1 MTAAG
6 EFLAG
11 GRCPVTG
18 GNPTSMTEAGFE
30 LACGAALVVGAG
42 EGKKGIHNFRYR
54 RCLVCRGESRPE
66 ELSIIELPVMGG
78 EVAMGN
84 QYQVC
89 SICGKEKKS
98 VFTHYGEM
106 ACPTCTNVRSWIKN
120 NPELAIEQVRKMAP
134 AVLEAPVAGDRESS
148 LLAKLREILGAGEGD
163 IVRAAE
169 LAMDRQVS
177 AARALAD
184 MVDVRKALKAGDDEE
199 LLVVAKRRMELLA
212 KLDRLLAESTA
223 NADRLA
229 DLNESL
235 ERRLALHGGETA
247 LPAVLDCKV
256 VDVRDTVLLDLLIDA
271 LGDSVITLDAGTI
284 RALREVRHG

>member
-1 MTAAG
+1 M
-6 EFLAG
+6 
-11 GRCPVTG
+11 TG
-18 GNPTSMTEAGFE
+18 GNPTRVTEAGFARACSAYQ
-30 LACGAALVVGAG
+30 LAADEG
-42 EGKKGIHNFRYR
+42 EQKGRPEWLYR

-84 QYQVC
+84 QYQMC

-106 ACPTCTNVRSWIKN
+106 ACPTCTSVRSWIKN

-134 AVLEAPVAGDRESS
+134 AVLEVPV
-148 LLAKLREILGAGEGD
+148 AGEGD

-271 LGDSVITLDAGTI
+271 LGDTVINLDAGTI